1 MEERRVQGT
10 GGEESREE
18 DRGGEGRRAEES
30 RGVQGRGE
38 ERGVEERRGEKKGGE
53 KIPLSAPMSFL
64 SPPLHALTTRGYTCV
79 QPQLVVHALN
89 GRFSSYL
96 YTLKR
101 KD

>member
-1 MEERRVQGT
+1 MEERRGQGR

-18 DRGGEGRRAEES
+18 DRGEEGRGGEQKKVEEF
-30 RGVQGRGE
+30 RGE
-38 ERGVEERRGEKKGGE
+38 ERRGEERRGEKRGRE

-64 SPPLHALTTRGYTCV
+64 SPPLHALATRGYTCV

-96 YTLKR
+96 P
-101 KD
+101 